1 SLEGEIAASRLDVN
15 TFGYAMIDSME
26 GVKET
31 YMVSTHK
38 DNWQIGSLPNQE
50 NRVITYPYSERKE
63 IRWKDKDNDEKQEEE
78 VLYLDSKGGKDNWC
92 VSVVSPLSR
101 GAAAI
106 DMREYTDMELWI
118 KGTESAKILVDLG
131 IVSEDADG
139 TGTVPMTEDKNK
151 NGLLDR
157 DEDIGWEF
165 HDGTNTIMIGADNRK
180 IDTEDLDGDGQI
192 STQDHYF
199 TLNLD
204 KATDTTQGMG
214 LNGFSRYMLL
224 LSDAATG
231 AGQPNWELIKHMR
244 IRMIGTTTKASQVCI
259 GGISLIK
266 NRWNKGSVTTTTDA
280 ATITVSSLNSQDDP
294 GRYQSIKNEP
304 GFDDLY
310 PNKEINR
317 EEAMVIKYDI
327 PNGTTT
333 NNPPSGFVFRK
344 FRQQNYNYYKN
355 INLWLKNVSGT
366 GTFFIKF
373 GIDENNYMEYA
384 FHLPDDNGWNM
395 IGLDIAELK
404 NKMVELIKNNA
415 TRTISSFNYA
425 TSSGVFSK
433 HPQVTCIMGK
443 PVLTNIQY
451 LVMGIKN
458 ETTNRINGEI
468 WVNEIHLSGAEP
480 VTGDARRVT
489 VKAAYPGWGSLNWSN
504 ENVGGEFQRIT
515 DSSPSNNETAF
526 DSITLEFNKIKI
538 LPVSCS
544 YEEKIERMDPTKDIL
559 RSDFGT
565 RTTISQR
572 I

>member
-1 SLEGEIAASRLDVN
+1 MQYKPNDNFCFGSTLIYNGSPGSVDIPKIGSSPESLNVFGVDASINLTALVSKAFKPKKPLPFSISLEGEIAASRLDVN

-63 IRWKDKDNDEKQEEE
+63 IRWKDKDNDVKQEEE

-304 GFDDLY
+304 GFDILY

-333 NNPPSGFVFRK
+333 NNPPAGFVFRK

-373 GIDENNYMEYA
+373 GIDENNYIEYA

-404 NKMVELIKNNA
+404 NKMVE
-415 TRTISSFNYA
+415 
-425 TSSGVFSK
+425 
-433 HPQVTCIMGK
+433 
-443 PVLTNIQY
+443 
-451 LVMGIKN
+451 
-458 ETTNRINGEI
+458 
-468 WVNEIHLSGAEP
+468 
-480 VTGDARRVT
+480 
-489 VKAAYPGWGSLNWSN
+489 
-504 ENVGGEFQRIT
+504 
-515 DSSPSNNETAF
+515 
-526 DSITLEFNKIKI
+526 
-538 LPVSCS
+538 
-544 YEEKIERMDPTKDIL
+544 
-559 RSDFGT
+559 
-565 RTTISQR
+565 
-572 I
+572 